1 MVHGELPPAV
11 AFIAQ
16 GAAAAIAA
24 ARGFSCRFV
33 FFNPQ
38 NYKHDNRSQNY
49 KRYYG
54 SDIVC

>member
-1 MVHGELPPAV
+1 MVHGELPAAV

-16 GAAAAIAA
+16 GTVAAIAA

-54 SDIVC
+54 SYIVY